1 MIIVLMGVAGSGKT
15 TVGPRLAER
24 LGCPFLDGD
33 ALHPPANVAK
43 MAAGIA
49 LTDADRLPWLAAIH
63 ARVLDAFRSGD
74 SLVVA
79 CSALKA
85 SYRAVLYEG
94 VPVAWVYLKGAE
106 QLIEARL
113 ERRTGHFMKP
123 GMLASQFDALEE
135 PSDALVMDISRPPD
149 AVVDGILAKL
159 GGPAREGT
167 GGG

>member
-85 SYRAVLYEG
+85 SYRAVLSEG
-94 VPVAWVYLKGAE
+94 VPVAWVYLKGA
-106 QLIEARL
+106 
-113 ERRTGHFMKP
+113 
-123 GMLASQFDALEE
+123 
-135 PSDALVMDISRPPD
+135 
-149 AVVDGILAKL
+149 
-159 GGPAREGT
+159 
-167 GGG
+167 